1 MSYRNPR
8 FSYAHEMADQ
18 GDAAFHEVDTDPDF
32 TEARTRLFDYQRG
45 LLASQPDVTSATI
58 GVMRFDKDTSLS
70 TGAHQL
76 LRLIIPPGHNLA
88 LDRCFRFKLD
98 ATVPEVDPSDAI
110 DWFCVS
116 GNQFPIVI
124 DLEDIEANRYATQLN
139 WEYTESF
146 TSLPFNVGELWW
158 TNLVQTVQGIQ
169 QSQWPDNQIPT
180 LTQTQMLDGS
190 TFNRVDG
197 PPRRRLNLTH
207 VRASA
212 ADLKLYEE
220 LTRRTAYG
228 ARPFWYEHP
237 DSGGAVT
244 EISELSDH
252 TTDIPSSANC
262 TLSTVSTGAPDGATD
277 SIKGTSDA
285 SGQASMDVYL
295 DTASTSLDCRNL
307 IFQFDIKLDATAATW
322 LLLDSDLRLL
332 VVNDDPY
339 GYAVMDIGSAFI
351 KDTRSTEWIRFQI
364 HMQDFDTEL
373 GNDGLNQAAGWK
385 FTFIWQPDAI
395 TQPIE
400 ISSLNVID
408 ATKLP
413 VQVEIV
419 PGSISRDQSS
429 PAPKSGPGPV
439 YDISMQMIEVTS

>member
-1 MSYRNPR
+1 
-8 FSYAHEMADQ
+8 MADQ

-237 DSGGAVT
+237 DSGDAVAV
-244 EISELSDH
+244 IHALD
-252 TTDIPSSANC
+252 TTDDTAAIGD
-262 TLSTVSTGAPDGATD
+262 TTVSTTGTTPSASGLSVQLITGSGGTRGVTIYTDGSASTTGVDARNKVLQMDVQFVSDPSVWNTLTGDCKLRFESPGATSGYSEYFIGDAIIQEAIQGEWVRYQVDLEDNSD
-277 SIKGTSDA
+277 SA
-285 SGQASMDVYL
+285 SPPAAGALDHGRLYSVEFIFEATAVGQVILLSGMKLIDKAKMPLLVEAVGGVRKTQSNPQPSNAAGPYFDV
-295 DTASTSLDCRNL
+295 SLDM
-307 IFQFDIKLDATAATW
+307 A
-322 LLLDSDLRLL
+322 
-332 VVNDDPY
+332 
-339 GYAVMDIGSAFI
+339 
-351 KDTRSTEWIRFQI
+351 
-364 HMQDFDTEL
+364 
-373 GNDGLNQAAGWK
+373 
-385 FTFIWQPDAI
+385 
-395 TQPIE
+395 
-400 ISSLNVID
+400 
-408 ATKLP
+408 
-413 VQVEIV
+413 
-419 PGSISRDQSS
+419 
-429 PAPKSGPGPV
+429 
-439 YDISMQMIEVTS
+439 EVTT